1 MRQIA
6 SDMITSRGLK
16 TGNSFP
22 QGNPANETKG
32 AKRTLCSEYSIS
44 AYSSR
49 LGWKSHHRV
58 CRGFYPHLPYISQ
71 TTITTQGKKSQ
82 TSVFLPST
90 NRNQTVKLELQG
102 DLTVA
107 RKHPEKTMTRIKSK
121 SVLRIEFLDSTDE
134 QKVLADYLRG
144 KDAKGQILAA
154 TTAQLYPFALA
165 EQDGVDPL
173 DVAFAFARSIAD
185 LEMQIK
191 VMRQYQQIKLGQ
203 NRADNLHSDPP
214 LVQKIRSKKSVAIDE
229 EDDERIS
236 DSEGSNFSV
245 FKFNN

>member
-1 MRQIA
+1 
-6 SDMITSRGLK
+6 
-16 TGNSFP
+16 
-22 QGNPANETKG
+22 
-32 AKRTLCSEYSIS
+32 
-44 AYSSR
+44 
-49 LGWKSHHRV
+49 
-58 CRGFYPHLPYISQ
+58 
-71 TTITTQGKKSQ
+71 
-82 TSVFLPST
+82 
-90 NRNQTVKLELQG
+90 
-102 DLTVA
+102 
-107 RKHPEKTMTRIKSK
+107 MTRIKSK
-121 SVLRIEFLDSTDE
+121 SVLRIEFLDSTKE
-134 QKVLADYLRG
+134 QIVLANYLRG

-203 NRADNLHSDPP
+203 NRADNLQSDPP
-214 LVQKIRSKKSVAIDE
+214 LAEKIRSKKSVVIDE
-229 EDDERIS
+229 EDDERTS